1 MNIIFIK
8 DYSNELGIVFKEYDI
23 ASKMVFETRNLEQLK
38 YIKKYSEL
46 KEKIDNWVI
55 DKIKDNEKLIFNEE
69 EYEVMIS
76 NPIVSDLLSNGLYT
90 SEDIEVIIEQYG
102 DSINENLVNKIR
114 SFFKEYNNK
123 ILIWNMYEVK

>member
-1 MNIIFIK
+1 
-8 DYSNELGIVFKEYDI
+8 
-23 ASKMVFETRNLEQLK
+23 
-38 YIKKYSEL
+38 
-46 KEKIDNWVI
+46 
-55 DKIKDNEKLIFNEE
+55 
-69 EYEVMIS
+69 MIS

>member
-76 NPIVSDLLSNGLYT
+76 NPILSDLLSNGLYT